1 LVEADRQ
8 RLIQVI
14 SNLLNNAI
22 KFTKEGTVTVTTTT
36 SSIIKRRDADRD
48 RGDGKVKEEVVI
60 AVKDTVV
67 PA

>member
-1 LVEADRQ
+1 
-8 RLIQVI
+8 
-14 SNLLNNAI
+14 
-22 KFTKEGTVTVTTTT
+22 VTVTTTT

-67 PA
+67 LA